1 MRYCFV
7 AACLAFFAGGG
18 ALAQV
23 TGMAVPTPTVGA
35 TSPLASGTESP
46 LSPLGIGLGATEL
59 PSPGISPAPVL
70 TGSIAAPSTG
80 TACSTLGLSPSG
92 MFGSTST
99 YDGGGMA
106 MAGSTPAVGSTAGNT
121 AASVDMSS
129 GIAATSSMTAGMT
142 ESAGT
147 STSSGTLD
155 TAGMSGMCG
164 SGASNIAAS
173 SNPSSTAATTPGGS
187 PKVGVPLGS
196 TEIGNLGVS
205 SAALVPTP
213 TVTSLTGGIGLAIP
227 TLPAVTAPSAAASI
241 AAPGCSSLG
250 TTTSTSLSGSC

>member
-1 MRYCFV
+1 MRYCLV

-59 PSPGISPAPVL
+59 PSPGISPAPVV

-106 MAGSTPAVGSTAGNT
+106 MAGSTPAVDSTAGNT

-129 GIAATSSMTAGMT
+129 GIAATSSMTAGM
-142 ESAGT
+142 

-173 SNPSSTAATTPGGS
+173 SNPSSTAATTPGGG

-213 TVTSLTGGIGLAIP
+213 TVTSLTGSIGPAIP
-227 TLPAVTAPSAAASI
+227 TMPTVTAPSAAASI

-250 TTTSTSLSGSC
+250 TTTSTGLPGSC

>member
-1 MRYCFV
+1 MRYCLV

-35 TSPLASGTESP
+35 TSPLASVTGSP

-59 PSPGISPAPVL
+59 PSPGISPAPVG

-106 MAGSTPAVGSTAGNT
+106 MAESTPAVDSTAGNT

-129 GIAATSSMTAGMT
+129 GIAATSSMTAGM
-142 ESAGT
+142 

-173 SNPSSTAATTPGGS
+173 SNPSSTAATTPGGG

-213 TVTSLTGGIGLAIP
+213 TVTSLTGSIGPAIP
-227 TLPAVTAPSAAASI
+227 TMPTVTAPSAAASI

-250 TTTSTSLSGSC
+250 TTTSTGLPGSC